1 MLFLHFQEP
10 NNVINIHKMERKFT
24 KELIKWKNSS
34 KRMPLIL
41 TGARQVGKTYGLLS
55 FGKKEYKNTVYLNF
69 EDNRLLEKVFERDL
83 NPERILKE
91 LSEISGE
98 TIFKKESLIIF
109 DEIQSCERALTS
121 LKYFCE
127 NAPEYHIAAAGSLL
141 GVTINRSQFSFPVG
155 KIDRLTVY
163 PLDFEEF
170 LWALGKKNAIELI
183 RECFEKNEECSLH
196 ELYLDIYKTY
206 LLVGGMPQIVN
217 EYVDSKDF
225 NIISVKQKNIN
236 NAYIADMVKYATPVE
251 TAKIL
256 AAYNSIPAQLAK
268 ENRKFQ
274 YKIIKSGARAYDFE
288 FSLDWLKAAGIV
300 YKCVKCKEGKFPLD
314 LFAQH
319 DFFKIYLSDTG
330 LLSVKYNLPAH
341 ILISDFSGFDNIKGA
356 LAENYVLTALTN
368 NGYTPFYWE
377 SEGKAEIDFMMQ
389 NNSGEIIPIEVKSS
403 KSTRSKSLNQFCLK
417 YKPPYSIRF
426 STKNFGF
433 ENNIKS
439 IPLYAAF
446 CV

>member
-1 MLFLHFQEP
+1 
-10 NNVINIHKMERKFT
+10 MERKFT
-24 KELIKWKNSS
+24 KELLQWKKSS
-34 KRMPLIL
+34 KRMPLL
-41 TGARQVGKTYGLLS
+41 LAGARQVGKTYGLLS
-55 FGKKEYKNTVYLNF
+55 FGKTEYKNTVYLNF
-69 EDNRLLEKVFERDL
+69 EDNRLLEKIFERDL

-98 TIFKKESLIIF
+98 TIFKEDTLIIF

-141 GVTINRSQFSFPVG
+141 GVTLNRSQFSFPVG
-155 KIDRLTVY
+155 KVDRIAVY

-170 LWALGKKNAIELI
+170 LWALGKKQTVEVI
-183 RECFEKNEECSLH
+183 RECFEKNEACNLH
-196 ELYLDIYKTY
+196 ELYIELYKIY
-206 LLVGGMPQIVN
+206 LLVGGMPQIVS
-217 EYVDSKDF
+217 EYISHNDF
-225 NIISVKQKNIN
+225 NIVSLKQKSIN
-236 NAYIADMVKYATPVE
+236 DAYIADMVKYATPVE

-268 ENRKFQ
+268 ENHKFQ
-274 YKIIKSGARAYDFE
+274 YKIIKTGARAYDFE

-300 YKCVKCKEGKFPLD
+300 YKCVKSREGKFPLD

-330 LLSVKYNLPAH
+330 LLSVKYNLPAQ
-341 ILISDFSGFDNIKGA
+341 ILLSDFSGFDNIKGS
-356 LAENYVLTALTN
+356 LAENYILTALNN

-377 SEGKAEIDFMMQ
+377 SEGKAEIDFIFQ
-389 NNSGEIIPIEVKSS
+389 DKNGNIIPVEVKSS
-403 KSTRSKSLNQFCLK
+403 HNTRSKSLNQFCLK

-433 ENNIKS
+433 ENQIKS